1 MARARKDADGAERNA
16 AAAGRHPG
24 GINTFANANLVDKAA
39 CMKDVDYRGSGEGA
53 YDQPR
58 PVGGAIFTRPIT
70 RTSRRRAWVVAICSA
85 LIGCIV
91 SIARLW
97 KYQLVIT
104 SARARSS
111 GCLRSISSERHPVYD
126 RLGGVAFRA
135 ANPPGGSM
143 RAYPTRPSSLA
154 PSASVS
160 CARPRVRSGLRGSGQ
175 RGISRF
181 RRREGALA
189 GYAFVTSN

>member
-1 MARARKDADGAERNA
+1 
-16 AAAGRHPG
+16 
-24 GINTFANANLVDKAA
+24 
-39 CMKDVDYRGSGEGA
+39 MKDVDYRGSGEGA
-53 YDQPR
+53 HDQPR

-97 KYQLVIT
+97 KYQLVLT
-104 SARARSS
+104 SARDRSI

-135 ANPPGGSM
+135 ANPPEGSM
-143 RAYPTRPSSLA
+143 REHRRLSWR
-154 PSASVS
+154 SARYDLVAEAGRALLWSDY
-160 CARPRVRSGLRGSGQ
+160 RQLR
-175 RGISRF
+175 
-181 RRREGALA
+181 
-189 GYAFVTSN
+189 